1 MRTIKVKLP
10 FTKGTGIEERQSKLS
25 MWINALLKGSKV
37 NVIEELHYSTGSY
50 IVVENTQDNSR

>member
-10 FTKGTGIEERQSKLS
+10 FTKLTGIEERQSKLG
-25 MWINALLKGSKV
+25 MWVNALLNGSKI

-50 IVVENTQDNSR
+50 IVVENTRDYSR

>member
-10 FTKGTGIEERQSKLS
+10 FSKQTGVEERKSKLI
-25 MWINALLKGSKV
+25 MWINALLNNSKI

-50 IVVENTQDNSR
+50 IVVENTRTYQR